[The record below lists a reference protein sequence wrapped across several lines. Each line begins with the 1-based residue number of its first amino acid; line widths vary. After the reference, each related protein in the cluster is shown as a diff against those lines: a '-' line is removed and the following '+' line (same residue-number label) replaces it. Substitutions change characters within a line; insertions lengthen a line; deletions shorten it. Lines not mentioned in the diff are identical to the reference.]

1 VLYQLGTRASNLGVC
16 RLQFVELAA
25 SRRGSAADG
34 ETRCRNAEGG
44 VDMRLRTWAVAMLL
58 GAPLYGGLT
67 ASAQYS
73 APTTPAPYNPI
84 ALAEVTGAART
95 AVQAGQNNYQTLSQ
109 NPYLGGIPAGKLSA
123 ASVALSLEDAV
134 ALGLK
139 QNLGGVLATDVVTD
153 ARGQRWQALSELL
166 PNVVTDTGFGVH
178 QVNVKAAFG
187 LTIRGEPPIIGP
199 FGYFDSRAY
208 LTQSAFD
215 WASME
220 RARSSKAQVRSAET
234 SSKDAREIVV
244 LVIVS
249 NYLLVIADQSEVE
262 SARSQRD
269 TAKALFQ
276 QTSDQKTA
284 GLASAVDVLRSQV
297 QLQSREQKL
306 IVAQNNLAK
315 QKLVLARAIGLP
327 LGQEFEITTRLP
339 YRELTPS
346 SLDEAIQ
353 SAYKARA
360 DFQSQMNQVRSAELA
375 RRAASAERYPSLGVE
390 TDYGLSGVNPGSS
403 HGTVD
408 AAATLRIPVF
418 QGGRVH
424 GDILRADASLTRERQ
439 RLEDL
444 RAKID
449 QEVRDAYLDLEAAA
463 QEVSVEKSAV
473 TLATQ
478 TLEQSRDRF
487 ISGVT
492 DNIEVVQA
500 QDVLAIATDSY
511 IASLY
516 GHNLAKISLARAI
529 GVAESGFAEYVEGR

>member
-1 VLYQLGTRASNLGVC
+1 MHSRPWNKLLLLSPAL
-16 RLQFVELAA
+16 LA
-25 SRRGSAADG
+25 
-34 ETRCRNAEGG
+34 
-44 VDMRLRTWAVAMLL
+44 VV
-58 GAPLYGGLT
+58 GA
-67 ASAQYS
+67 AQYNPP
-73 APTTPAPYNPI
+73 ATPAPYNPI
-84 ALAEVTGAART
+84 AVAEVTGAPRS
-95 AVQAGQNNYQTLSQ
+95 AVQAEQNNYQTLSQ
-109 NPYLGGIPAGKLSA
+109 NPYLGGVPGGKLSA
-123 ASVALSLEDAV
+123 TPVPLSLDGAV

-178 QVNVKAAFG
+178 QINVKAAFG
-187 LTIRGEPPIIGP
+187 LTIPGQPRIIGP
-199 FGYFDSRAY
+199 FGYFDSRTY
-208 LTQSAFD
+208 LTQSVFD
-215 WASME
+215 WGSIE
-220 RARSSKAQVRSAET
+220 RARASNAQLKSAEFT
-234 SSKDAREIVV
+234 SKDARELVV

-262 SARSQRD
+262 SATSQRD
-269 TAKALFQ
+269 TAKTLFQ
-276 QTSDQKTA
+276 QTSDQKTV

-306 IVAQNNLAK
+306 IVAKNNLAK

-327 LGQEFEITTRLP
+327 LGQQFEIITDVP
-339 YRELTPS
+339 YQELTPS

-360 DFQSQMNQVRSAELA
+360 DFQSQVNRVQSAELA
-375 RRAASAERYPSLGVE
+375 RKAASAERYPSLGAE

-408 AAATLRIPVF
+408 AAATLRIPIF

-424 GDILRADASLTRERQ
+424 GDVLRADASLTGERQ

-444 RAKID
+444 RARID
-449 QEVRDAYLDLEAAA
+449 QEIRDVYLDLEASA

-478 TLEQSRDRF
+478 NLEQSRDRF

-500 QDVLAIATDSY
+500 QDALATANDAY

-516 GHNLAKISLARAI
+516 SHNLAKISLARAT
-529 GVAESGFAEYVEGR
+529 GVAESRFAEYVEGK

>member
-1 VLYQLGTRASNLGVC
+1 MRCQLWKKL
-16 RLQFVELAA
+16 LLL
-25 SRRGSAADG
+25 GSA
-34 ETRCRNAEGG
+34 
-44 VDMRLRTWAVAMLL
+44 LL
-58 GAPLYGGLT
+58 GGQGGL
-67 ASAQYS
+67 AQYNP
-73 APTTPAPYNPI
+73 PTTPAPYNPI
-84 ALAEVTGAART
+84 ALAEVTGTARA

-109 NPYLGGIPAGKLSA
+109 NPYLGGVPAGTLSPTP
-123 ASVALSLEDAV
+123 VALSLEDAV
-134 ALGLK
+134 ARGLK

-153 ARGQRWQALSELL
+153 ARGQRWQELSALL
-166 PNVVTDTGFGVH
+166 PNVITDTGFGVH
-178 QVNVKAAFG
+178 QINVKAAFG
-187 LTIRGEPPIIGP
+187 LTIHGEPPIIGP

-215 WASME
+215 WTSIE
-220 RARSSKAQVRSAET
+220 RARSSTAQVRSAEF

-249 NYLLVIADQSEVE
+249 NYLLAIADQSEVE
-262 SARSQRD
+262 SATSQRD
-269 TAKALFQ
+269 TAKVLFQ
-276 QTSDQKTA
+276 QTSDQKIA

-327 LGQEFEITTRLP
+327 LGQKFEITTSVP

-346 SLDEAIQ
+346 SLDEAIE
-353 SAYKARA
+353 SAYKARP

-390 TDYGLSGVNPGSS
+390 TDYGLSGVNPASS

-408 AAATLRIPVF
+408 AAATLRIPIF

-424 GDILRADASLTRERQ
+424 GDVLRASASLTRESQ

-449 QEVRDAYLDLEAAA
+449 EEVRDAYLDLEAAA

-473 TLATQ
+473 ALATQ
-478 TLEQSRDRF
+478 NLEQSRDRF
-487 ISGVT
+487 ASGVT

-500 QDVLAIATDSY
+500 QDALAIATDSY

-516 GHNLAKISLARAI
+516 SHNLAKISLAKAI
-529 GVAESGFAEYVEGR
+529 GVAESGFAEYVEGK

>member
-1 VLYQLGTRASNLGVC
+1 MQRKPWT
-16 RLQFVELAA
+16 ELLVV
-25 SRRGSAADG
+25 SFG
-34 ETRCRNAEGG
+34 
-44 VDMRLRTWAVAMLL
+44 LL
-58 GAPLYGGLT
+58 GGSVAF
-67 ASAQYS
+67 AQYN
-73 APTTPAPYNPI
+73 APATPAPYNPI
-84 ALAEVTGAART
+84 ALAEITGAPRA
-95 AVQAGQNNYQTLSQ
+95 AVQSGQINYQTLSQ
-109 NPYLGGIPAGKLSA
+109 NPYLGGVPAGKLSA
-123 ASVALSLEDAV
+123 TPVALSLDDAV
-134 ALGLK
+134 AYGLK
-139 QNLGGVLATDVVTD
+139 QNLGGVLATDAVTD

-187 LTIRGEPPIIGP
+187 LTIHGEPPIIGP

-215 WASME
+215 WAAIQ
-220 RARSSKAQVRSAET
+220 RARSSRSEVKSAEFGA
-234 SSKDAREIVV
+234 KDARELIV

-249 NYLLVIADQSEVE
+249 NYLLVIADQSEVD
-262 SARSQRD
+262 SATSQRD

-306 IVAQNNLAK
+306 IVAHNNLAK
-315 QKLVLARAIGLP
+315 QKLVLARAIGFP
-327 LGQEFEITTRLP
+327 LGQTFEITTRIP

-353 SAYKARA
+353 SAYNART
-360 DFQSQMNQVRSAELA
+360 DFQSQVNQVRSAELS

-408 AAATLRIPVF
+408 AAATLRIPIF

-424 GDILRADASLTRERQ
+424 GDVLRADASLSREKQ

-444 RAKID
+444 RARID
-449 QEVRDAYLDLEAAA
+449 QEVRDAYLDLEATS
-463 QEVSVEKSAV
+463 QEVSVEQSAV

-487 ISGVT
+487 VSGVT

-500 QDVLAIATDSY
+500 QDVLAVATDSY

-516 GHNLAKISLARAI
+516 SHNLAKISLARAI
-529 GVAESGFAEYVEGR
+529 GVAESGFAKYVEGK

>member
-1 VLYQLGTRASNLGVC
+1 MRRRPWNQLLLLGC
-16 RLQFVELAA
+16 TLL
-25 SRRGSAADG
+25 
-34 ETRCRNAEGG
+34 GG
-44 VDMRLRTWAVAMLL
+44 AVAF
-58 GAPLYGGLT
+58 
-67 ASAQYS
+67 AQY
-73 APTTPAPYNPI
+73 APATPAPYTPI
-84 ALAEVTGAART
+84 ALAEVTGTPRT
-95 AVQAGQNNYQTLSQ
+95 AVQAGQNNYQSLSQ
-109 NPYLGGIPAGKLSA
+109 NPYLGGVPGGKLSA
-123 ASVALSLEDAV
+123 TPVPLSLDGAV

-139 QNLGGVLATDVVTD
+139 QNLGGVLATGVVSD

-178 QVNVKAAFG
+178 QINVKADFG
-187 LTIRGEPPIIGP
+187 LTIHGEPPIIGP

-215 WASME
+215 WGSIE
-220 RARSSKAQVRSAET
+220 RARSSKAQVSSAEF
-234 SSKDAREIVV
+234 SAKDAREMVV

-262 SARSQRD
+262 SATSQRD

-276 QTSDQKTA
+276 QTSDQKTV

-306 IVAQNNLAK
+306 IVAHNNLAK

-327 LGQEFEITTRLP
+327 PGQKFEVTTKIP
-339 YRELTPS
+339 YQELTPS
-346 SLDEAIQ
+346 SLDEAIE

-360 DFQSQMNQVRSAELA
+360 DFQSQMNQVRSADLA
-375 RRAASAERYPSLGVE
+375 RRSASAERYPSLGVE
-390 TDYGLSGVNPGSS
+390 TDYGLSGVNPASS

-424 GDILRADASLTRERQ
+424 GDVLRADASLTRERQ

-444 RAKID
+444 RARID
-449 QEVRDAYLDLEAAA
+449 QEVRDAYLDLDAAA
-463 QEVSVEKSAV
+463 QEVAVENSAV
-473 TLATQ
+473 TLASRN
-478 TLEQSRDRF
+478 LEQSRDRF
-487 ISGVT
+487 ASGVT

-500 QDVLAIATDSY
+500 QDALAIATDSY

-516 GHNLAKISLARAI
+516 SHNLAKISLARAI
-529 GVAESGFAEYVEGR
+529 GVAETGFAEYVEGK

>member
-1 VLYQLGTRASNLGVC
+1 MRWRPWNELLLLSCALLGR
-16 RLQFVELAA
+16 AA
-25 SRRGSAADG
+25 SF
-34 ETRCRNAEGG
+34 
-44 VDMRLRTWAVAMLL
+44 
-58 GAPLYGGLT
+58 
-67 ASAQYS
+67 AQYNPP
-73 APTTPAPYNPI
+73 ATPAPYNPI
-84 ALAEVTGAART
+84 AVAEVTGASRA
-95 AVQAGQNNYQTLSQ
+95 AVQAGQNNYQALSQ
-109 NPYLGGIPAGKLSA
+109 NPYLGGVPAGKLSA
-123 ASVALSLEDAV
+123 MPVALSLEDAV
-134 ALGLK
+134 ARGLK
-139 QNLGGVLATDVVTD
+139 QNLGGVLATDVITD

-166 PNVVTDTGFGVH
+166 PNVITDTGFGVH
-178 QVNVKAAFG
+178 QINVKAAFG

-215 WASME
+215 WGSIE
-220 RARSSKAQVRSAET
+220 RARSSTAQVRAAGF

-262 SARSQRD
+262 SATSQRD

-276 QTSDQKTA
+276 QTSDQKIA

-306 IVAQNNLAK
+306 IVARNNLAK

-327 LGQEFEITTRLP
+327 LGQTFDITTRVP
-339 YRELTPS
+339 YRELTPL
-346 SLDEAIQ
+346 SLDDAIQ
-353 SAYKARA
+353 NAYQARA
-360 DFQSQMNQVRSAELA
+360 DFHSQMNQVRSAELV

-424 GDILRADASLTRERQ
+424 GDVLRADASLTREQQ

-473 TLATQ
+473 TLANQ

-516 GHNLAKISLARAI
+516 SHNLAKISLARAI
-529 GVAESGFAEYVEGR
+529 GVAESGFAEYLEGK

>member
-1 VLYQLGTRASNLGVC
+1 MARRPRKNL
-16 RLQFVELAA
+16 LSLSWF
-25 SRRGSAADG
+25 
-34 ETRCRNAEGG
+34 
-44 VDMRLRTWAVAMLL
+44 LL
-58 GAPLYGGLT
+58 SG
-67 ASAQYS
+67 ASAFAQYNPP
-73 APTTPAPYNPI
+73 ATPAPYNPI
-84 ALAEVTGAART
+84 ALAEVTGSPRA
-95 AVQAGQNNYQTLSQ
+95 AVQAGQNNYQSLSQ
-109 NPYLGGIPAGKLSA
+109 NPYLGGIPSGKLSA
-123 ASVALSLEDAV
+123 TPLALSLEDAV
-134 ALGLK
+134 AFGLK
-139 QNLGGVLATDVVTD
+139 QNLGGALATDSVTD
-153 ARGQRWQALSELL
+153 AKGERWQALAELL

-178 QVNVKAAFG
+178 QVNVKAQLG
-187 LTIRGEPPIIGP
+187 LTIHGEPAIIGP
-199 FGYFDSRAY
+199 FGYFDARAY

-215 WASME
+215 WTAIE
-220 RARSSKAQVRSAET
+220 RARASSAQVKSAEF
-234 SSKDAREIVV
+234 SSRDAREIIV

-249 NYLLVIADQSEVE
+249 NYLLAIADQAEVE
-262 SARSQRD
+262 SAISQRD
-269 TAKALFQ
+269 TARALFQ
-276 QTSDQKTA
+276 QTSDQKIA

-315 QKLVLARAIGLP
+315 QKLVLARAVGLP
-327 LGQEFEITTRLP
+327 PGQKFEITTRVP

-390 TDYGLSGVNPGSS
+390 SDYGLSGVNPGSS

-408 AAATLRIPVF
+408 AAATLRIPIF

-424 GDILRADASLTRERQ
+424 GDVLRADALLTREGQ

-444 RAKID
+444 RARID

-463 QEVSVEKSAV
+463 EEVSVEKSAV
-473 TLATQ
+473 ALATQ
-478 TLEQSRDRF
+478 NLEQSRDRF
-487 ISGVT
+487 VSGVT

-500 QDVLAIATDSY
+500 QDALAIATDSY

-516 GHNLAKISLARAI
+516 SHNLAKISLARAT
-529 GVAESGFAEYVEGR
+529 GVAESRFAEYVEGK